1 MCSWSTC
8 SWYSSESI
16 SGSILKGICTRIQ
29 CGVIKFKLVNLA
41 DHSRRAPEPIEMNI
55 SLVESHCSRVVT
67 LCHESRRSAQ
77 KRKVDLF
84 FSIWRSGKKTEKK
97 VRNAI
102 VLARV
107 GECDNLRDN
116 FALFRAPN
124 GP

>member
-1 MCSWSTC
+1 MNRDVQPRKEKLIYFS
-8 SWYSSESI
+8 
-16 SGSILKGICTRIQ
+16 Q
-29 CGVIKFKLVNLA
+29 FGV
-41 DHSRRAPEPIEMNI
+41 RE
-55 SLVESHCSRVVT
+55 
-67 LCHESRRSAQ
+67 
-77 KRKVDLF
+77 
-84 FSIWRSGKKTEKK
+84 KKPKKK

>member
-77 KRKVDLF
+77 HRKVDLF

-97 VRNAI
+97 STKRYRTRAGGRVRQ
-102 VLARV
+102 
-107 GECDNLRDN
+107 
-116 FALFRAPN
+116 
-124 GP
+124 